1 MPALDLRDEDDL
13 EENATAEPIIRNTRL
28 ELTNIVEEEGE
39 QESAE
44 KEKVVASD

>member
-1 MPALDLRDEDDL
+1 MPVRDLRDEDDL

-39 QESAE
+39 ESAE